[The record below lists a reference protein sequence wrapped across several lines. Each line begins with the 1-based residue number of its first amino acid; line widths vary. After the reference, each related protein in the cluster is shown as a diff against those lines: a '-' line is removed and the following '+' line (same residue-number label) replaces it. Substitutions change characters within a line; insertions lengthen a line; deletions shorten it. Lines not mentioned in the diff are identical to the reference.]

1 MAETMKTQVYHVN
14 PAAPEPAAIAAAAAV
29 IRAGRLVAFPTET
42 VYGLGANAHDPAAVA
57 RIFAAKERPFADP
70 LIVHLTAAEQLEFV
84 CANPSPLAWTL
95 AAAFWPGP
103 LTLVLRRGAQIAANV
118 AGGRET
124 VAVRVPAHPVAHAL
138 LAASGVPIAAPSA
151 NRFSHPSPTTAQHVL
166 EDLDGRIDLVL
177 DGGATTIGLESTVVD
192 LTSDPPRLLRP
203 GGVAAEALYA
213 YLPDLHVPSTPNVAR
228 LEEGLIAPGTL
239 LRHYS
244 PRARVLLV
252 RGESAAFCALARAA
266 VAHIGARRLRIGLVA
281 TDEDLPGC
289 ADLPVTIASLG
300 AADDYAA
307 LARNLFAQLRS
318 LDAAGVDLILAREI
332 AVSGL
337 GRAVRD
343 RLFRA
348 AEGVTVGDLRELQEQ
363 IDRGFGG

>member
-1 MAETMKTQVYHVN
+1 MMQTTTRVYPVN
-14 PAAPEPAAIAAAAAV
+14 PLAPEPAAIAAAAAV

-42 VYGLGANAHDPAAVA
+42 VYGLGANAHDPEAIA

-70 LIVHLTAAEQLEFV
+70 LIVHLAAAADLPGA
-84 CANPSPLAWTL
+84 CAAVTPLAWTL

-103 LTLVLRRGAQIAANV
+103 LTLVLPRGEQIAANV
-118 AGGRET
+118 AGGRAT

-138 LAASGVPIAAPSA
+138 LLASGVPIAAPSA
-151 NRFSHPSPTTAQHVL
+151 NRFSRPSPTTAQHVL
-166 EDLDGRIDLVL
+166 DDLDGRIDLLL

-203 GGVAAEALYA
+203 GGIAAEEL
-213 YLPDLHVPSTPNVAR
+213 LTFVPELFVPAAPTVAK
-228 LEEGLIAPGTL
+228 LEEGLVAPGTL

-252 RGESAAFCALARAA
+252 RGDAAAFGALAQ
-266 VAHIGARRLRIGLVA
+266 VA
-281 TDEDLPGC
+281 TARCGDWRLGLLVTD
-289 ADLPVTIASLG
+289 ADLPACAGLAATVVSLG
-300 AADDYAA
+300 PADDPGA
-307 LARNLFAQLRS
+307 LARNLFARLRS
-318 LDAAGVDLILAREI
+318 LDAAGVDLILAHEVAI
-332 AVSGL
+332 PGL

-348 AEGVTVGDLRELQEQ
+348 ANGVVIENLDELQAE
-363 IDRGFGG
+363 IEPRSDG